1 MKYTS
6 VTCISLDGCFL
17 AVIVTPNP
25 CPRHVCFMSVTKEI
39 HVNDPISMDRMLL
52 IGKNSPMK
60 GFLIFEHAVG
70 SLHCFP
76 SIDA

>member
-6 VTCISLDGCFL
+6 RTCISLDGRFL

-60 GFLIFEHAVG
+60 GF
-70 SLHCFP
+70 
-76 SIDA
+76 